1 MSSLPV
7 VKSLDVPF
15 DEWEV
20 LSIVFGMAFGALL
33 AGVGRDVVVRV
44 EAAVGCQA
52 RANLDVTA

>member
-1 MSSLPV
+1 M
-7 VKSLDVPF
+7 VKSLDVPL
-15 DEWEV
+15 DEWELFSV
-20 LSIVFGMAFGALL
+20 VFGVAFGALL